1 MKAGTVRVAGVDAT
15 HGGWVAVILED
26 GRFAGDAHL
35 RPIDGDFGELADCSV
50 IAIDIPIGYG
60 PRLADAAART
70 FLRGAPST
78 VFTTPTRK
86 QLEAPFGPGL
96 GVSAQAHALGPRI
109 IHVTSLAVTDKRF
122 YETHPEV
129 SFETMNG
136 GARLGF
142 RKKSFGGM
150 EERRA
155 LLAAAGIDL
164 SGLGDSRAV
173 PVDDV
178 LDVGEVALHLA
189 KVVDINRLSCED
201 GLRKKKQ
208 RHVRPAV
215 GAVDREEP

>member
-142 RKKSFGGM
+142 RKKSFGVM

-178 LDVGEVALHLA
+178 LDAAACAWTASRIAAGAALSLPSPPEQREGRAVA
-189 KVVDINRLSCED
+189 IWY
-201 GLRKKKQ
+201 
-208 RHVRPAV
+208 
-215 GAVDREEP
+215 